1 MLFRSLTAWVSENRQ
16 NLIKY
21 KDFLEFKLEDIKSTN
36 INIINRETDLLEK
49 GKAQLLIALI
59 EELRI

>member
-1 MLFRSLTAWVSENRQ
+1 VSQESLTAWVSENRQ